1 MGLGIAYFYLS
12 DFSKAARQFEI
23 YHQYDNVDRENGIW
37 RFMSRYMVLGC
48 RKLVITYFYIQKMI
62 ATHTLGYMQCMLE
75 IYCLSKYL
83 RRSKSNHFWKRYET
97 RVLFHANFYV
107 GIFLE
112 LIEDSPM
119 NALHY
124 LEQAVSNE
132 YGRATGTYMW
142 QVARLHHQQLLL
154 SIKNKKIPSKNNLS
168 VIFGPCVKN

>member
-1 MGLGIAYFYLS
+1 MIMLIEKMEFGDLCRSI
-12 DFSKAARQFEI
+12 
-23 YHQYDNVDRENGIW
+23 
-37 RFMSRYMVLGC
+37 RYLGC
-48 RKLVITYFYIQKMI
+48 RKLVITLLYSKDDRHPY
-62 ATHTLGYMQCMLE
+62 LGYMQCMLE

-83 RRSKSNHFWKRYET
+83 RRSKSNHFQKGMK

-132 YGRATGTYMW
+132 YGRATVIYMW
-142 QVARLHHQQLLL
+142 QVAP
-154 SIKNKKIPSKNNLS
+154 SPSATSSFDKKKKIPSKNNLS